1 MLAEPTDFVG
11 KILSIMINKQLEDP
25 ITLTKVKNWRMKVIL
40 QTDYYPLSLIFD
52 DSLRI
57 ENRIVSDPTLVVS
70 LTFDRIMQIVKG
82 KSSLIK
88 SVLNRSIRI
97 KGILRHPI
105 AAFRFYRLMNAVLK
119 G

>member
-1 MLAEPTDFVG
+1 MLAEPADFVG

-25 ITLTKVKNWRMKVIL
+25 STLSKVKDWRMNVVL

-57 ENRIVSDPTLVVS
+57 ENGVVSDPTLVVS
-70 LTFDRIMQIVKG
+70 ITFERIMQIVKG

-97 KGILRHPI
+97 KGLLRHPV

>member
-11 KILSIMINKQLEDP
+11 KILSIMINKHLEDP
-25 ITLTKVKNWRMKVIL
+25 STLSKVKSWRMKVVL

-57 ENRIVSDPTLVVS
+57 ENGVVSDPILVVS
-70 LTFDRIMQIVKG
+70 LTFERIIQLIKG

-97 KGILRHPI
+97 KGLLRHPV
-105 AAFRFYRLMNAVLK
+105 AAFRFYGFINAVLK